1 MKNDFFTLFDL
12 PASFD
17 IDKSVLKE
25 RFLTLQKMHHPDN
38 HAGNDNIRQA
48 EQNTA
53 LINHAYATLN
63 RDDARAVYL
72 LEQTGVAFNPDHSIA
87 DEPFLMQMMNFRID
101 LEDAI
106 FDKDRERIQSIA
118 QGVNQLQNATAQAF
132 QTAFVGKDWS
142 NAQTI
147 AQKMKFLGN
156 LYDDINHALSQT
168 AINTDDSSDDDLY
181 V

>member
-1 MKNDFFTLFDL
+1 
-12 PASFD
+12 
-17 IDKSVLKE
+17 
-25 RFLTLQKMHHPDN
+25 
-38 HAGNDNIRQA
+38 
-48 EQNTA
+48 
-53 LINHAYATLN
+53 
-63 RDDARAVYL
+63 
-72 LEQTGVAFNPDHSIA
+72 
-87 DEPFLMQMMNFRID
+87 MQMMNFRID

-142 NAQTI
+142 NAQII